1 MSQLSKVQ
9 HSRHQWKHKA
19 KQRGDHNRDQRKQ
32 IARLPAERNQA
43 TKTLTVTEARRR
55 RLESQLQALVSRP
68 KVEVVFLA
76 LQLF

>member
-19 KQRGDHNRDQRKQ
+19 TQRGDQNRYQRTQ
-32 IARLPAERNQA
+32 IARLTAERNQA
-43 TKTLTVTEARRR
+43 TKTLTGTQARLRQ
-55 RLESQLQALVSRP
+55 LESQPQALVSWP
-68 KVEVVFLA
+68 KREVVFLA